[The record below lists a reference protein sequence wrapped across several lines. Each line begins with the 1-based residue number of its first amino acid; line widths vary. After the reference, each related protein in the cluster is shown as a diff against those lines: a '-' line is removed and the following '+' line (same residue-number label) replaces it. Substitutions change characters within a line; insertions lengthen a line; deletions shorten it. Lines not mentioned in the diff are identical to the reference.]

1 MRQNNEA
8 EKERAKERT
17 EEAEEL
23 VQSAK
28 AGVGRNVKD
37 EIANMEENELRRRR
51 DRLI

>member
-8 EKERAKERT
+8 NKEKNEAEKEV
-17 EEAEEL
+17 

-28 AGVGRNVKD
+28 DGMEGYLND

-51 DRLI
+51 NRLL